1 MRTSPQVEK
10 AVRNF
15 AAAMQRS
22 PYRWFFGRATVPAH
36 FFCTPP
42 REILESFKMKEDQSN
57 LARRFQPDAPV
68 EVTAEKIAEFC
79 TAVGDLNPLYLDVT
93 AAAAGPYGGI
103 IAPPWFA
110 ASIRRGE
117 PSAEQNLFPRRG
129 LMAGIDL
136 TLEKPIRPGDSISAS
151 TEVKE
156 TYEKTGRTGTM
167 TFTVIRSTLTNQK
180 GEVVALVDYRMM
192 NRQR

>member
-1 MRTSPQVEK
+1 MRECTDDSINTADRE
-10 AVRNF
+10 ASR
-15 AAAMQRS
+15 AA
-22 PYRWFFGRATVPAH
+22 H
-36 FFCTPP
+36 LFCT
-42 REILESFKMKEDQSN
+42 RSIEILQSLNVKEDESN

-68 EVTAEKIAEFC
+68 EVTAEKITNFC
-79 TAVGDLNPLYLDVT
+79 NAVGDRNPLYMDPV

-117 PSAEQNLFPRRG
+117 NSAEQTMFPRGG

-136 TLEKPIRPGDSISAS
+136 ELKTPIRPGDSISVK

-180 GEVVALVDYRMM
+180 DEVVAFVDYRMM
-192 NRQR
+192 NRHR

>member
-1 MRTSPQVEK
+1 
-10 AVRNF
+10 
-15 AAAMQRS
+15 
-22 PYRWFFGRATVPAH
+22 
-36 FFCTPP
+36 
-42 REILESFKMKEDQSN
+42 MKDDASN
-57 LARRFQPDAPV
+57 IARRFQPDAPV
-68 EVTAEKIAEFC
+68 EVTAEKITDFC
-79 TAVGDLNPLYLDVT
+79 TSVGDLNPLYLDPV

-103 IAPPWFA
+103 VAPPWFA

-117 PSAEQNLFPRRG
+117 ASADQNIFPRGG

-136 TLEKPIRPGDSISAS
+136 ELKMPIRPGDSISVA

-180 GEVVALVDYRMM
+180 SEVVAFVDYRMM
-192 NRQR
+192 NRHR

>member
-1 MRTSPQVEK
+1 
-10 AVRNF
+10 
-15 AAAMQRS
+15 
-22 PYRWFFGRATVPAH
+22 
-36 FFCTPP
+36 
-42 REILESFKMKEDQSN
+42 MKEEDQSN

-68 EVTAEKIAEFC
+68 EVTIEKITDFC
-79 TAVGDLNPLYLDVT
+79 TAVGDLNPLYLDPA

-117 PSAEQNLFPRRG
+117 NSRDQAIFPSGG

-136 TLEKPIRPGDSISAS
+136 EFKEPIRPGDSISVK

-156 TYEKTGRTGTM
+156 SYEKTGRTGTM

-180 GEVVALVDYRMM
+180 AQVVAFVDYRMM
-192 NRQR
+192 KRHR

>member
-1 MRTSPQVEK
+1 LLFVVFSARRHAISMKCV
-10 AVRNF
+10 
-15 AAAMQRS
+15 
-22 PYRWFFGRATVPAH
+22 AH
-36 FFCTPP
+36 FFCTGSM
-42 REILESFKMKEDQSN
+42 EILKSIEMNEEESN

-68 EVTAEKIAEFC
+68 EVTADKIANFC
-79 TAVGDLNPLYLDVT
+79 TAVGDLNPLYLDAA

-117 PSAEQNLFPRRG
+117 GSAEQNLFPRGG

-136 TLEKPIRPGDSISAS
+136 ELKTPIRPGDAISVA

-180 GEVVALVDYRMM
+180 SEVVAYVDYRMM
-192 NRQR
+192 KRQR

>member
-1 MRTSPQVEK
+1 M
-10 AVRNF
+10 N
-15 AAAMQRS
+15 
-22 PYRWFFGRATVPAH
+22 
-36 FFCTPP
+36 
-42 REILESFKMKEDQSN
+42 EDKSN

-68 EVTAEKIAEFC
+68 EVTAEKITDFC
-79 TAVGDLNPLYLDVT
+79 TAVGDLNPLYLDPV
-93 AAAAGPYGGI
+93 AAGAGPYGGI

-117 PSAEQNLFPRRG
+117 NSAEQTMFPRGG

-136 TLEKPIRPGDSISAS
+136 ELKTPIRPGDSISVK

-180 GEVVALVDYRMM
+180 SEVVAYVDYRMM
-192 NRQR
+192 NRNR

>member
-1 MRTSPQVEK
+1 
-10 AVRNF
+10 
-15 AAAMQRS
+15 
-22 PYRWFFGRATVPAH
+22 
-36 FFCTPP
+36 
-42 REILESFKMKEDQSN
+42 MKDDASN
-57 LARRFQPDAPV
+57 IARRFQPDAPV
-68 EVTAEKIAEFC
+68 EVTAEKITDFC
-79 TAVGDLNPLYLDVT
+79 TAVGDLNPLYLDAV

-103 IAPPWFA
+103 VAPPWFA

-117 PSAEQNLFPRRG
+117 ASADQNIFPRGG

-136 TLEKPIRPGDSISAS
+136 ELKIPIRPGDSISVA

-180 GEVVALVDYRMM
+180 SEVVAFVDYRMM
-192 NRQR
+192 NRHR

>member
-1 MRTSPQVEK
+1 
-10 AVRNF
+10 
-15 AAAMQRS
+15 
-22 PYRWFFGRATVPAH
+22 
-36 FFCTPP
+36 
-42 REILESFKMKEDQSN
+42 MKEDDSN

-68 EVTAEKIAEFC
+68 QVTAEKIANFC
-79 TAVGDLNPLYLDVT
+79 TAVGDLNPLYLDAT

-117 PSAEQNLFPRRG
+117 GSAEQNLFPRGG

-136 TLEKPIRPGDSISAS
+136 TLEEPIRPGDSISAA

-180 GEVVALVDYRMM
+180 GQVVALVDYRMM
-192 NRQR
+192 KRQR

>member
-1 MRTSPQVEK
+1 
-10 AVRNF
+10 
-15 AAAMQRS
+15 
-22 PYRWFFGRATVPAH
+22 
-36 FFCTPP
+36 
-42 REILESFKMKEDQSN
+42 MKDDASN
-57 LARRFQPDAPV
+57 IARRFQPDAPV
-68 EVTAEKIAEFC
+68 EVTAEKITDFC
-79 TAVGDLNPLYLDVT
+79 TAVGDLNPLYLDPV

-103 IAPPWFA
+103 VAPPWFA

-117 PSAEQNLFPRRG
+117 ASADQNIFPRGG

-136 TLEKPIRPGDSISAS
+136 ELKMPIRPGDSISVA

-180 GEVVALVDYRMM
+180 SEVVAFVDYRMM
-192 NRQR
+192 NRHR